1 MAASRRT
8 DKKNVLFTSAR
19 RATMEH
25 ESWEKVRRT
34 FFKAIRR
41 PLEQRS
47 HFLDRSCKQDTSL
60 RREVESLLA
69 SYDRAAT
76 FMESPAFR
84 PRRLEKR
91 RKLEA
96 GEEFNHYRIIRQI
109 GSGGMGDVY
118 LAEDT
123 ILERKVAL
131 KLMPENVAADGE
143 DLQRFEQEARAASA
157 LNHPNI
163 LTVYEVGADEGCRF
177 IVTEFIEGE
186 SLRER
191 LKRARVKPDQ
201 ALEIAIQVAMALETA
216 HENGIIHRD
225 IKPENIMIRHDGLV
239 KVLDFGLAKLMD
251 APFWEKADSKAST
264 KQMVSTAPGIILGT
278 PGYMSPEQTRG
289 KETDA
294 RTDIWSLGCVLY
306 EMLAG
311 KRPFEGETG
320 SDAIAAIL
328 TSDPPP
334 LSGYV
339 PDLPNELERIVDATL
354 RKDVDARYHGIGDL
368 LTELRS
374 VQENLE
380 FAAKLE
386 QSGVG
391 LILEPLGEVRQI
403 NSIAVLPFQNATGCQ
418 EIEYISDG
426 IAESLINNLAQLEQL
441 RVIAR
446 STAFSYKDKDLVPQA
461 IGRELKVQTL
471 LTGCVR
477 QSGDKLWV
485 QVDLVDASTGSQLWG
500 EEYERPVS
508 EVLRMRQ
515 AITEDVTKKLKLRLS
530 GEQQKSLIRRDTSN
544 SEAYRLYLKGR
555 HLWEKRTAVN
565 LKKAIAYFE
574 QSIDCDASYALA
586 YVGLADSFVLLEDYA
601 GTPPCQTLPK
611 ARAAAQ
617 QALQINEQLAEA
629 HASLGLIEA
638 KSWNFDEAEREYRR
652 AIELNSN
659 YPTTHLWYGL
669 YLRMRGRFKE
679 ATSEMKRAQDLDPL
693 SSATSTNIARNYLA
707 TGEFDTAIAE
717 AEKVLELDP
726 DFPGAHHVLG
736 SAYWSEGK
744 RDDAFGELE
753 RAVEL
758 SGRHSFELEQL
769 GVRCSAAG
777 MTDRAGAILKELE
790 AKYESSEALGR
801 SVASLYAALGDK
813 EQAFAWLEKD
823 FQNHSGPL
831 PEIAFDPEETALR
844 KALSDDPRWSDLLR
858 RIGLQS

>member
-1 MAASRRT
+1 
-8 DKKNVLFTSAR
+8 
-19 RATMEH
+19 MEH
-25 ESWEKVRRT
+25 QSWEKVRRI

-47 HFLDRSCKQDTSL
+47 HFLDRSCKADISL
-60 RREVESLLA
+60 RREVESLLD
-69 SYDRAAT
+69 SYDRAT
-76 FMESPAFR
+76 SFMESPAFHF
-84 PRRLEKR
+84 PKPENC
-91 RKLEA
+91 RKLKT
-96 GEEFNHYRIIRQI
+96 GEDFTHYKIIRLI

-131 KLMPENVAADGE
+131 KLMPESVVAGSE
-143 DLQRFEQEARAASA
+143 NLQRFEQEARAASG

-163 LTVYEVGADEGCRF
+163 LTVYEIGAHEGCRF
-177 IVTEFIEGE
+177 MVTEFIEGE

-191 LKRARVKPDQ
+191 LKRARIKPDQ
-201 ALEIAIQVAMALETA
+201 ALEIAIQVATALETA

-251 APFWEKADSKAST
+251 TRPWQKVDSKAST
-264 KQMVSTAPGIILGT
+264 RQMVSTAPGIILGT

-311 KRPFEGETG
+311 ERPFEGETG

-328 TSDPPP
+328 TSDPAP

-339 PDLPNELERIVDATL
+339 PDIPTELERIVNSAL

-380 FAAKLE
+380 FTAKLE
-386 QSGVG
+386 QSSVG
-391 LILEPLGEVRQI
+391 LLLEPLVDVRQI
-403 NSIAVLPFQNATGCQ
+403 HSIAVLPFQNATECL
-418 EIEYISDG
+418 ETEYISDG

-485 QVDLVDASTGSQLWG
+485 QVDLVDAATASQLWG
-500 EEYERPVS
+500 EEYEGLVS

-515 AITEDVTKKLKLRLS
+515 AITEDVTKKLKLRIS
-530 GEQQKSLIRRDTSN
+530 GEQQKSLVRRDTAN

-555 HLWEKRTAVN
+555 HLWEKRTAAN
-565 LKKAIAYFE
+565 IKKAIAYFE

-601 GTPPCQTLPK
+601 GTLPCETIPK
-611 ARAAAQ
+611 ARAAAHR
-617 QALQINEQLAEA
+617 ALQINEQLAEA

-659 YPTTHLWYGL
+659 YPTSHLWYGL
-669 YLRMRGRFKE
+669 YLRMRGRLKE
-679 ATSEMKRAQDLDPL
+679 AISEMKLAQDLDPL
-693 SSATSTNIARNYLA
+693 SSAISTNIARNYLA
-707 TGEFDTAIAE
+707 TGEVDAAIEE
-717 AEKVLELDP
+717 AIKVLELDP
-726 DFPGAHHVLG
+726 NFPGAHHVLG
-736 SAYWSEGK
+736 SAYWNEGK
-744 RDDAFGELE
+744 RDAALTEFE

-769 GVRCSAAG
+769 GVRCCAAG
-777 MTDRAGAILKELE
+777 MTDRARTILEELE
-790 AKYESSEALGR
+790 VNYESNKALGR

-813 EQAFAWLEKD
+813 EQAFSWLEKD
-823 FQNHSGPL
+823 FQNRRGPL
-831 PEIAFDPEETALR
+831 PEIAFDTEANILRDALR
-844 KALSDDPRWSDLLR
+844 GDPRWSDLLQ
-858 RIGLQS
+858 RIGIQP